1 MSNKHPLIGQESLKP
16 DNAESS
22 LFQISQNTFNIVS
35 NSWICKILPK
45 FLALG
50 VTSVL
55 ISAAT
60 ASKAQAENYLPYPAD
75 KTYQV
80 TQSWQSTGSH
90 SDSGNIA
97 YWNRYAVDFGM
108 SPGQDVVAVSPGKV
122 IRSSLGKVS
131 GNYGGC
137 DISYDRYARYVVV
150 DHGND
155 VSSLYLHLSAEN
167 VSVGDTVR
175 AGQVIGKSGGTGYVC
190 GPHLHFSFQKT
201 STIGNSQYGQSIPGG
216 FAETGNAKPVP
227 WASYTSKNRG
237 IPSVAMLVAEPTNR
251 TLDSGGGT
259 YPYLYPQPLSWNSFH
274 KWELRDIGGGKY
286 MIISTANNRPL
297 DGGGENGGRA
307 YLHPQQMPSNPYQ
320 QWKLEPARSGY
331 MVINAATGRAL
342 DSGAANGTQVYMH
355 PTPMSWNTF
364 HVWKL
369 Q

>member
-1 MSNKHPLIGQESLKP
+1 MR
-16 DNAESS
+16 
-22 LFQISQNTFNIVS
+22 NIAS
-35 NSWICKILPK
+35 ASSWITKFLPK
-45 FLALG
+45 LFALS
-50 VTSVL
+50 VTSVV

-60 ASKAQAENYLPYPAD
+60 ASKAQAESYLPYPVG

-80 TQSWQSTGSH
+80 TQSWQSSGSH
-90 SDSGNIA
+90 SNTGSIA
-97 YWNRYAVDFGM
+97 YFNRYGVDFGM
-108 SPGQDVVAVSPGKV
+108 SVGQDVVSVAPGKV

-131 GNYGGC
+131 GNVGGC
-137 DISYDRYARYVVV
+137 SINYDRYARYVVV

-175 AGQVIGKSGGTGYVC
+175 AGQVIGKSGATGYVC

-201 STIGNSQYGQSIPGG
+201 STIGGNSQYGQSIPGG
-216 FAETGNAKPVP
+216 FAETGNAKPVQL
-227 WASYTSKNRG
+227 ASYTSQNKG

-259 YPYLYPQPLSWNSFH
+259 YPYLYPQPLSWNAFH
-274 KWELRDIGGGKY
+274 KWQLRDIGSGKY
-286 MIISTANNRPL
+286 MIISTANNLPL
-297 DGGGENGGRA
+297 DGGAENGGRA

-331 MVINAATGRAL
+331 MVINVATGRAL

-355 PTPMSWNTF
+355 PTPMPGNTF

>member
-1 MSNKHPLIGQESLKP
+1 MNSFILH
-16 DNAESS
+16 NAGSS
-22 LFQISQNTFNIVS
+22 LYKIYPNMFNIAS
-35 NSWICKILPK
+35 TSSLIAKFLPK
-45 FLALG
+45 LFVLG
-50 VTSVL
+50 VTSAV
-55 ISAAT
+55 ISVAT
-60 ASKAQAENYLPYPAD
+60 ASKAQAENYLPYPVD

-80 TQSWQSTGSH
+80 TQSWQSSGSH
-90 SDSGNIA
+90 SDAGNIA

-108 SPGQDVVAVSPGKV
+108 PVGQDVVAAAPGKV

-131 GNYGGC
+131 GNIGGC
-137 DISYDRYARYVVV
+137 DISYDPYARYVVV

-155 VSSLYLHLSAEN
+155 VSSLYLHLSTEN

-201 STIGNSQYGQSIPGG
+201 STIGNGQYGQSIPGG
-216 FAETGNAKPVP
+216 FAETGNAKPVSGV
-227 WASYTSKNRG
+227 SYTSQNRG
-237 IPSVAMLVAEPTNR
+237 IPSVAMLVTEPTNR

-259 YPYLYPQPLSWNSFH
+259 YPYLHNQQLAWNPYH

-286 MIISTANNRPL
+286 MIISKANNSSL

-320 QWKLEPARSGY
+320 QWKLQPARSGY
-331 MVINAATGRAL
+331 MVINVATGRAL

-355 PTPMSWNTF
+355 PTPMPGNTF